1 MVNKL
6 DVSQVAKYNTN
17 SLYYEQITQ
26 NIPLIGMHPEAPHS
40 IDTIIGS
47 QLRVRRKMMGL
58 SQSALAKSM
67 GITFQQVQKYECG
80 RNSISA
86 RRLFEVAQL
95 LQVSPM
101 YFYASCESS
110 DYPPSELINTQT
122 IHLVQDFTSIPS
134 LKIRNTI
141 AAFVRELAKEQRNGI

>member
-26 NIPLIGMHPEAPHS
+26 NIPLIGMHSEASHS

-47 QLRVRRKMMGL
+47 QLRLRRKMMGL

-101 YFYASCESS
+101 YFYGSCGSN
-110 DYPPSELINTQT
+110 DYPSEDVFSTQT
-122 IHLVQDFTSIPS
+122 IHLVQDYTSIASVKLRNS
-134 LKIRNTI
+134 L
-141 AAFVRELAKEQRNGI
+141 AALVREVAKEQRNGL